1 MDYLPSE
8 AKQAA
13 RERFTGLWAAITTPF
28 GATGELDEAALRRD
42 LDRLTGELRIDGV
55 FCGGVMGEFWA
66 LSGAERRRLV
76 EVVVECCRGKCPVL
90 AHTGHHSAAE
100 TIELTRHAA
109 AAGADFAVV
118 INPYYPPATD
128 EGLYRWFEQVCAS
141 AGIGIWLF
149 DTGYSGVAL
158 STGLIRRLATIENV
172 CGIKVGRPHD
182 RYLELLAAVG
192 DTILVCSPHEETW
205 LENMRDHG
213 QRVYMSSAAPYLYQT
228 PGWQP
233 MREYTRLALGG
244 DIAGAEKTA
253 ATLDPV
259 RAVAG
264 KWLQGQAAPDRQH
277 HLYQGLGRAG
287 RHVGRCG
294 PPAAGLPHPRRAG
307 RSRRRPGR
315 CRPAGGLAGWAGLR
329 SLSRA
334 SRMLGEAADGPEVG
348 ELAEVLTSIPAE
360 GPGFPS
366 VTPFA
371 GVALGGFLLRR
382 AVPG

>member
-28 GATGELDEAALRRD
+28 GAAGELDEAALRRD

-55 FCGGVMGEFWA
+55 FCGGVMSEFWA

-109 AAGADFAVV
+109 RAGADFAVV

-233 MREYTRLALGG
+233 MREYTALALGG
-244 DIAGAEKTA
+244 DIARAEKVA

-264 KWLQGQAAPDRQH
+264 KWLQGRPRQIDNIISIK
-277 HLYQGLGRAG
+277 AW
-287 RHVGRCG
+287 
-294 PPAAGLPHPRRAG
+294 AGLVGMSGGAVRPPLVSHTRAELEDLAADLVTAG
-307 RSRRRPGR
+307 L
-315 CRPAGGLAGWAGLR
+315 RPAG
-329 SLSRA
+329 
-334 SRMLGEAADGPEVG
+334 
-348 ELAEVLTSIPAE
+348 
-360 GPGFPS
+360 
-366 VTPFA
+366 
-371 GVALGGFLLRR
+371 
-382 AVPG
+382 